1 MQTWS
6 LQSAQQLLTRT
17 VDRGAVLC
25 PGEQT
30 GTQLP
35 LALGTARL
43 QNHSSGRNPA
53 EGRGGVDLR
62 GGRRQAGGTASSK
75 DLGGGDFNV
84 IVCHRCLWESDGIC
98 GPSPRN
104 RHVCD
109 VLHRTSGASE
119 TPWSNAWNPS
129 GSVKNF

>member
-75 DLGGGDFNV
+75 DLGGG
-84 IVCHRCLWESDGIC
+84 L
-98 GPSPRN
+98 
-104 RHVCD
+104 
-109 VLHRTSGASE
+109 
-119 TPWSNAWNPS
+119 
-129 GSVKNF
+129 